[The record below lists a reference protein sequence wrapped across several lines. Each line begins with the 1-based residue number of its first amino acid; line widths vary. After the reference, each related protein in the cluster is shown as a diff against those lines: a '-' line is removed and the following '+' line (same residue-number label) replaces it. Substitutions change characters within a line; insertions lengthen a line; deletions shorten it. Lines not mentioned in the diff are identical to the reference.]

1 MDKRSDGLR
10 NADAMTLR
18 GLLLVGAVVYDARR
32 RAGVTQ
38 RHLGRVAGVH
48 QSTISRLERGH
59 LNGLRLKRLARI
71 LAYLE
76 QLSRPR

>member
-10 NADAMTLR
+10 DADAITLH
-18 GLLLVGAVVYDARR
+18 GLMLVGQVVYEARR
-32 RAGVTQ
+32 RAGISQ

-71 LAYLE
+71 LARLE